1 MPVRRLW
8 RWRYQIVRCYQLT
21 RVDRDGLHR
30 ALSSM
35 QDGQVE
41 GGRDPPVGE
50 ERQPLDQLLID
61 FDRVSA
67 GGLHLVHSRQRE
79 RPIEGDA
86 LACRA
91 HGVVSLELLSLV
103 ETALGLAAPRLS
115 TANRTHFAGRC
126 PK

>member
-1 MPVRRLW
+1 M
-8 RWRYQIVRCYQLT
+8 
-21 RVDRDGLHR
+21 
-30 ALSSM
+30 SSM

-50 ERQPLDQLLID
+50 ERHPLDQFLVD
-61 FDRVSA
+61 FDRVGA
-67 GGLHLVHSRQRE
+67 GGLHFVHSRQRA

-103 ETALGLAAPRLS
+103 ETALGLAAPRSLR
-115 TANRTHFAGRC
+115 RTGPTSPVDALNADLLGTV
-126 PK
+126 